1 MATIYTTIKDI
12 TPTTESWKIEMRVLE
27 KSGKRTSKS
36 SPLKYQKL
44 MLADK
49 KGNDVEAV
57 IFGTEIDARENTLEV
72 FHTYY
77 ISNAYVKKAA
87 PPFDKK
93 RDYKY
98 SWTVN
103 SRIEIEEIQT
113 EDNQISVPNYDF
125 IMFSDLHTLKEFSKP
140 IDILAIA
147 LKMNPPKE
155 EHRRFVDT
163 TIFNLSKK
171 KMDDP
176 DICGPG

>member
-12 TPTTESWKIEMRVLE
+12 TPTTKSWKIEMRVLE
-27 KSGKRTSKS
+27 KSGKRTSKC

-49 KGNDVEAV
+49 KGNDVEAI

-77 ISNAYVKKAA
+77 ISNAYVKKKTA

-93 RDYKY
+93 QDYKY

-103 SRIEIEEIQT
+103 SRTEIEEIQT
-113 EDNQISVPNYDF
+113 EDNQVSTPNYDF
-125 IMFSDLHTLKEFSKP
+125 IPFSNLHTPKEFSKP

-155 EHRRFVDT
+155 VNTSYELH
-163 TIFNLSKK
+163 TIQEIYLI
-171 KMDDP
+171 DER
-176 DICGPG
+176 

>member
-1 MATIYTTIKDI
+1 MAAIYTTIKDI

-77 ISNAYVKKAA
+77 ISNAYVKKTA

-93 RDYKY
+93 QDYKY
-98 SWTVN
+98 SWIVN
-103 SRIEIEEIQT
+103 SRTEIEEIQT
-113 EDNQISVPNYDF
+113 EDNQVSTPNYDF
-125 IMFSDLHTLKEFSKP
+125 IPFSNLHIPKEFSKP
-140 IDILAIA
+140 IGLSLSSCGTSTFKINPQLPEAEA
-147 LKMNPPKE
+147 LKE
-155 EHRRFVDT
+155 W
-163 TIFNLSKK
+163 
-171 KMDDP
+171 
-176 DICGPG
+176 